1 MAVGRCGAGFRLY
14 GAVRVLG
21 YVGAGRVEI
30 SFFLNDV
37 GWSEY
42 ECGAGL
48 CRLKGIFRETLV
60 WAFEF
65 QVSRTYY
72 PRREISVIWIEEG
85 DLKLSELW
93 TFLSVIWIV
102 DFSIGYLDRREIS
115 VIWIV
120 DFSIVPLSV
129 VPGKPAKDPFFLE
142 PPKPNFSEAMASC
155 PKEDIPNF
163 KELLQEENFYLTTEC
178 SIKDIFFSQGYA
190 SRGYIA
196 VAIDSRYHGER
207 ATSIT
212 TYRDVSILLYAY
224 VYIQLAYTEKNF
236 PLWPLMQQWAVQN
249 FDVVLNHVMDLVN

>member
-1 MAVGRCGAGFRLY
+1 MASAVAEITWLVGLFQELK
-14 GAVRVLG
+14 VPITFP
-21 YVGAGRVEI
+21 I
-30 SFFLNDV
+30 SFFSDNDSAIQLANNPV
-37 GWSEY
+37 AMILFHWMEAS
-42 ECGAGL
+42 
-48 CRLKGIFRETLV
+48 RSFSIGIFRETLV

-65 QVSRTYY
+65 EVSRTCY

-85 DLKLSELW
+85 DLTLSGLW

-163 KELLQEENFYLTTEC
+163 KELLQEENFYLTTEEGG
-178 SIKDIFFSQGYA
+178 QG
-190 SRGYIA
+190 
-196 VAIDSRYHGER
+196 
-207 ATSIT
+207 
-212 TYRDVSILLYAY
+212 LL
-224 VYIQLAYTEKNF
+224 
-236 PLWPLMQQWAVQN
+236 P
-249 FDVVLNHVMDLVN
+249 VLVLSVKESDKKKRPTIVFLHSMHKCKSG

>member
-1 MAVGRCGAGFRLY
+1 MVKVTLVVRGIATLRTFLLAGCSSAMTAALCHALIAWLSGHEMLLY
-14 GAVRVLG
+14 
-21 YVGAGRVEI
+21 
-30 SFFLNDV
+30 
-37 GWSEY
+37 
-42 ECGAGL
+42 
-48 CRLKGIFRETLV
+48 LKFQLSSMGIFRETLV

-65 QVSRTYY
+65 EVSRTCY

-85 DLKLSELW
+85 DLKLSGLW

-163 KELLQEENFYLTTEC
+163 KELLQEENFYLTTEV
-178 SIKDIFFSQGYA
+178 I
-190 SRGYIA
+190 
-196 VAIDSRYHGER
+196 
-207 ATSIT
+207 
-212 TYRDVSILLYAY
+212 
-224 VYIQLAYTEKNF
+224 
-236 PLWPLMQQWAVQN
+236 
-249 FDVVLNHVMDLVN
+249 